1 MWKKHKRFWKKA
13 NDLFSRLHTL
23 VNDIV
28 FPGHPGDVGIG
39 GDAEVAGWL
48 WGASAHDTSGYS
60 NVLNKLTRAVGKDYI
75 TAEPESS
82 AVLPWLHLQQRQPAP
97 GPAIPSWWSKS
108 EHPADT
114 LWRTTP
120 PKKNIFL
127 KQDSAYQHVIQE
139 AVSAHTEAGHNLICP
154 IGAGFGVWCK
164 VAYPIRVP
172 LELRISPNSTRR
184 QMRTSK
190 SNRPRYPNHL

>member
-28 FPGHPGDVGIG
+28 FLGHPGDVGIG

-120 PKKNIFL
+120 PQKEYLFKARFSL
-127 KQDSAYQHVIQE
+127 PTRYTGGS
-139 AVSAHTEAGHNLICP
+139 L
-154 IGAGFGVWCK
+154 
-164 VAYPIRVP
+164 
-172 LELRISPNSTRR
+172 STHRG
-184 QMRTSK
+184 RTQFDL
-190 SNRPRYPNHL
+190 SNRSRLWCVM